1 MQHPPFSFSKDI
13 TLHGITVHVPH
24 IHHIVPALAHILYTY
39 VLTVYVTSATLSPW
53 TLPSPNTS
61 STSSK
66 PSDNSPPGPKPVPRP
81 RTGSLKTNQHSP
93 QKPSQRPQQV
103 QVPTTQPSIVFGP
116 RNASEPA
123 IRPLMSE
130 VPPLPGKKRRTT
142 SGPEIIVESQSQG
155 SLSSITES
163 TETITNSLSSSVITP
178 TNSNSQQNPP
188 PVVSD
193 DSTNKPPPSGSYHV
207 PIEVGDKENKSGDT
221 SPKLAIT
228 DTTVTSVPILAPP
241 MPAPRRGASRKR
253 SANAPTSDLAPG
265 PVSPLATNQMSSTR
279 SGSASPIIFGNGSV
293 SNGTG
298 LQVPDQNPSQR
309 AVPLAIA
316 FQETCNA
323 IFKGTDV
330 TKCQIKV
337 DGEMVMSFPADF
349 IPKVS
354 SHDVLSF
361 RLEHMEDVVGL
372 RHNQRLVKK

>member
-1 MQHPPFSFSKDI
+1 MFNPFVFEWKLDI
-13 TLHGITVHVPH
+13 TLHRITIYNVHVPH
-24 IHHIVPALAHILYTY
+24 IHHIVPALAYILYTY

-53 TLPSPNTS
+53 TLPSPT
-61 STSSK
+61 
-66 PSDNSPPGPKPVPRP
+66 PSDTSPPGPKPVPRP

-93 QKPSQRPQQV
+93 QKPSQRPQQLSTSTNDTAFKCV
-103 QVPTTQPSIVFGP
+103 GP

-130 VPPLPGKKRRTT
+130 APPLPGKKRCTT

-155 SLSSITES
+155 SLSAITES
-163 TETITNSLSSSVITP
+163 TETTTNSLSSSVIIP
-178 TNSNSQQNPP
+178 TNSNSQQNPPP

-221 SPKLAIT
+221 SPKLAIK
-228 DTTVTSVPILAPP
+228 DTTVTSVPILALP
-241 MPAPRRGASRKR
+241 MPAPRRGTSRKR

-298 LQVPDQNPSQR
+298 LQVPAQNPSQR